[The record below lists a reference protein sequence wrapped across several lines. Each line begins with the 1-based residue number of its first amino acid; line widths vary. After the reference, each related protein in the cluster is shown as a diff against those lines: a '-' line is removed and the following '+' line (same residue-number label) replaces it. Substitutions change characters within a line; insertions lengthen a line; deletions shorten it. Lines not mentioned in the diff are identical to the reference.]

1 MTRRIIEVKASELR
15 ARCGLTADEP
25 VNMRPLLLR
34 LNILTVFKPLAEH
47 FSGMCLKKESN
58 MFILVNSRHSI
69 GRQHFTIAHEF
80 FHLFVQETFDTH
92 YCNPGF
98 NSSPQ
103 EKDADYFASVF
114 LMPEL
119 GLTKMIPEKEL
130 REKDVSLATL
140 LLLEQ
145 CFGVSRGALLIRL
158 ASLKLVAKES
168 YKRLSEIPVI
178 RSAKEYGYDTSLYQP
193 GNEGLVIGDYGVKA
207 RSLFDRDLISEGHYV
222 ELLSKIGV
230 DPTQEDD

>member
-1 MTRRIIEVKASELR
+1 MTRRIIEVKASEFR
-15 ARCGLTADEP
+15 SSCGLTADEP
-25 VNMRPLLLR
+25 VNLRLLL
-34 LNILTVFKPLAEH
+34 LKLSILTVFKPLGEH
-47 FSGMCLKKESN
+47 FSGMCLKKGEN
-58 MFILVNSRHSI
+58 KFILINSRHPI

-103 EKDADYFASVF
+103 EKDADYFASVL

-119 GLTKMIPEKEL
+119 GITKMIPEEEL
-130 REKDVSLATL
+130 LKKDVSVATL

-145 CFGVSRGALLIRL
+145 YFGVSRNALLIRL
-158 ASLKLVAKES
+158 ASLKLITKGT
-168 YKRLSEIPVI
+168 YDRLSEIPVI

-193 GNEGLVIGDYGVKA
+193 GNEGVVIGDYGVKA
-207 RSLFDRDLISEGHYV
+207 KSLFDRDLISEGHYI
-222 ELLSKIGV
+222 ELLSKIGI
-230 DPTQEDD
+230 DPTQGDD